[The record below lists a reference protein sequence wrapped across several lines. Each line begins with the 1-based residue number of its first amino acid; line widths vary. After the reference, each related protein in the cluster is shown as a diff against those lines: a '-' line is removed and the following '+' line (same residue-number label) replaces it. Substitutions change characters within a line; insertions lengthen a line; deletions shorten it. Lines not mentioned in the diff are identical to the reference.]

1 MSNHRD
7 QSKQRKNEHLLKN
20 LPTEVLLKARSTLF
34 SLGGALK
41 PKHEQQQQQRPKLPK
56 QDSKDKKSHERLKPS
71 RSEPEFSEVRKN
83 KHRSR
88 IEDVQPREYTGSM
101 RPRPLSVG
109 ASKRYEKELE
119 DYHIG
124 GFLKEPSPLHR
135 QFESA
140 EEVCVQSRLVIPV
153 MERLN
158 PDVQVQD
165 VSERPRKKLSFREPE
180 IMSSGSATLG
190 RSHKLMGVNSLSRRP
205 NRLSLRS
212 EPHSSSLEGL
222 DSDLESQAMR
232 IVRTVGQAFEVCH
245 KMQINSPEQP
255 APSTSSAPDEPV
267 AGGSDMAASKE
278 AASEC
283 GASDA
288 AASTTKVVIEEGAVG
303 GREERPKHLDL
314 LPPPPRKEGKRSVQ
328 RSAPAPTINLPD
340 LPECVTKVDVA
351 TTGEE
356 VGDTATPLSAQH
368 QLQLLRERLE
378 QQAQQTRAAVAQL
391 LLLRDQLAAEQAA
404 RCEAQARTHQLLV
417 HNKELLE
424 HIAAL
429 VAHLQERERGSSRP
443 ISAQQ
448 LTLLPQIQKKIDMTI
463 NEAFKP
469 DAAMCNGNRSPTNT
483 EALINLIQ
491 NTRVNQN
498 MENNNINFSPF
509 CVSPV
514 QETANGANSAP
525 CFGGMTNEQI
535 QNYLISKFQ
544 NMGGFPNGNE
554 ASKPAPTINYNQQFF
569 QNSNAFP
576 TIPPLTNHYSNSDIA
591 SLLNHQMYKD
601 ICSSNDELGNLA
613 QAMSVGQSEN
623 SLYSNSQPT
632 TSKDSSP
639 EGSSS
644 DEGAPFI
651 MPLSHNCTLTATG
664 EDGRVR
670 LIVPV
675 SPSESVSDVV
685 ESQAEAQVASGQTL
699 RVPGQERPS
708 TLLAPAAP
716 ITRTT
721 SEKVP
726 NRSEMMTA
734 LRSQWTRHTTK

>member
-1 MSNHRD
+1 MFRRGY
-7 QSKQRKNEHLLKN
+7 KTRYFR
-20 LPTEVLLKARSTLF
+20 VVLKARTWKRVPMKLLKWGRKMPSTKQYNLVPNDEYDTRIPLHPDEAF
-34 SLGGALK
+34 TYGITFQAKYIGTMDV
-41 PKHEQQQQQRPKLPK
+41 PRPTSRVEIVAAMRRVRYEFKARGVK
-56 QDSKDKKSHERLKPS
+56 KRKVTVDVSTDGVRVTTRTNITTRKTKKSSSKLFGR
-71 RSEPEFSEVRKN
+71 
-83 KHRSR
+83 
-88 IEDVQPREYTGSM
+88 GSKS
-101 RPRPLSVG
+101 SVTTET
-109 ASKRYEKELE
+109 A
-119 DYHIG
+119 
-124 GFLKEPSPLHR
+124 
-135 QFESA
+135 
-140 EEVCVQSRLVIPV
+140 
-153 MERLN
+153 
-158 PDVQVQD
+158 
-165 VSERPRKKLSFREPE
+165 E
-180 IMSSGSATLG
+180 IMHHPIY
-190 RSHKLMGVNSLSRRP
+190 RIFYVSHDS
-205 NRLSLRS
+205 
-212 EPHSSSLEGL
+212 
-222 DSDLESQAMR
+222 SDLKIFSYIARDGATNVFKCNVFKSNRKSQAMR